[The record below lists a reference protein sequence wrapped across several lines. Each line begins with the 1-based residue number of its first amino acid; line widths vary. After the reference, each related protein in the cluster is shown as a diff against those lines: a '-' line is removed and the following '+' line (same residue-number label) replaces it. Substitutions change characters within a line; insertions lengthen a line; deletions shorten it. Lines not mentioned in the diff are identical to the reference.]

1 MAKPT
6 LFVPTLKAKERKRLE
21 NHLRRARETRFADRL
36 RAVLWSE
43 QRQSVSAIAKLLH
56 KHPTTV
62 LLWLKDYLRFGLRG
76 LVPRKSTGA
85 PRKVDADADACLQ
98 DALAH
103 NPRDLGYRFNRWTL
117 DTLAEHVRREVHVC
131 VHPFTISR
139 AVHRLGYA
147 YVRPKYCLRHRQKRR
162 DVRRARSER
171 DAALKKVAA
180 IQTGTSSS
188 SKTSVSFISI
198 PA

>member
-6 LFVPTLKAKERKRLE
+6 LFVPALKAKERKRIE
-21 NHLRRARETRFADRL
+21 NHLRRAREKRYADRL

-43 QRQSVSAIAKLLH
+43 QRQSVSAIAQLLR

-76 LVPRKSTGA
+76 LALGKSTGA
-85 PRKVDADADACLQ
+85 PRKVDPDAETCLQ
-98 DALAH
+98 EALSH
-103 NPRDLGYRFNRWTL
+103 NPRDMGYRFNRWTL
-117 DTLAEHVRREVHVC
+117 GALAEHVRHETHVC

-139 AVHRLGYA
+139 AIRRLGYV
-147 YVRPKYCLRHRQKRR
+147 YVRPKYSLRHRQKRAA
-162 DVRRARSER
+162 VRQARRER
-171 DAALKKVAA
+171 DAALKKAAA
-180 IQTGTSSS
+180 IQTATSSFSRMNAS
-188 SKTSVSFISI
+188 SISI

>member
-6 LFVPTLKAKERKRLE
+6 LFVPTLKTKERKRIE
-21 NHLRRARETRFADRL
+21 NHARRSRNPRYTDKL

-43 QRQSVSAIAKLLH
+43 QRQAVSAIAKLLGRDA
-56 KHPTTV
+56 TTV
-62 LLWLKDYLRFGLRG
+62 AAWLKDYLRFGLRG
-76 LVPRKSTGA
+76 LKPGKSTGA

-98 DALAH
+98 DALAQ
-103 NPRDLGYRFNRWTL
+103 NPRELGYRFNRWTL

-139 AVHRLGYA
+139 AIHRLGYA

-162 DVRRARSER
+162 DVRRARRER
-171 DAALKKVAA
+171 DAALKKVVAT
-180 IQTGTSSS
+180 QTATSSS
-188 SKTSVSFISI
+188 LKMSANSISI

>member
-6 LFVPTLKAKERKRLE
+6 LFVPTLKTKERKRIE
-21 NHLRRARETRFADRL
+21 NHLRRARETRYADRL
-36 RAVLWSE
+36 RTVLWSE
-43 QRQSVSAIAKLLH
+43 QRQSVSAIAALLH

-76 LVPRKSTGA
+76 LTLGKSTGA

-98 DALAH
+98 EALAR

-139 AVHRLGYA
+139 AVHRLGYS

-162 DVRRARSER
+162 DVRRARCER

-180 IQTGTSSS
+180 IQSAMFSF
-188 SKTSVSFISI
+188 SKTSASSISI